1 MYEAV
6 SAGHLCVDI
15 IPEFFP
21 GAANAKDIFAPG
33 RMIKTGRNTFWTGGS
48 VGNTGIALTKLGIK
62 TALAAKIGGDA
73 LGAMTCEILR
83 ELGGDPSCTRVA
95 EGEDS
100 SYTIVLAPPGVD
112 RIFLHYAAANDTFS
126 ADDVD
131 FDHLRG
137 ARVFHF
143 GYPTAM
149 RRMAENGGAELA
161 KVLRRAKGMGMTT
174 SLDFS
179 YPDAEMIRF
188 DWRTIL
194 ENALPY
200 ADMVFPSAEELLM
213 MLDPREYDRLC
224 ALDADVLKHLDVD
237 YLPVLGETLV
247 GMGAKVAAVK
257 CGTRGF
263 YLKTAGSEALSR
275 IGGAA
280 PADLEAWA
288 DRELFTHVFE
298 VEKVVGATGAG
309 DTSIAGFLAA
319 MLRGHPVHECLDI
332 AAATGALCVTAHS
345 ATGAMLPLEEILRRV
360 RSGWKKRPYDS
371 YRGSHFRHD
380 PAINM
385 LAR

>member
-1 MYEAV
+1 
-6 SAGHLCVDI
+6 
-15 IPEFFP
+15 
-21 GAANAKDIFAPG
+21 
-33 RMIKTGRNTFWTGGS
+33 
-48 VGNTGIALTKLGIK
+48 
-62 TALAAKIGGDA
+62 
-73 LGAMTCEILR
+73 
-83 ELGGDPSCTRVA
+83 
-95 EGEDS
+95 
-100 SYTIVLAPPGVD
+100 
-112 RIFLHYAAANDTFS
+112 
-126 ADDVD
+126 
-131 FDHLRG
+131 
-137 ARVFHF
+137 
-143 GYPTAM
+143 
-149 RRMAENGGAELA
+149 
-161 KVLRRAKGMGMTT
+161 
-174 SLDFS
+174 
-179 YPDAEMIRF
+179 
-188 DWRTIL
+188 
-194 ENALPY
+194 
-200 ADMVFPSAEELLM
+200 M

-263 YLKTAGSEALSR
+263 YLRTTGSEALSR

-319 MLRGHPVHECLDI
+319 MLRGYPVHECLDI